1 MSKPIKYKNLTS
13 LEKGKIY
20 TLYQSGKFYRK
31 ELLTMF
37 SITNAT
43 FMKVIEEVSGLVKG
57 L

>member
-57 L
+57 V